1 MTLIATALI
10 SSLLTTTPVAPVT
23 EPLREAANRLR
34 HAETDDDGSGVDTRS
49 MQEEALK
56 ERETGVEDSRTT
68 EQADDEAEPTR
79 RALENRRANRIRRAT
94 GPDRN

>member
-10 SSLLTTTPVAPVT
+10 SSLLTTTPVPPVS
-23 EPLREAANRLR
+23 EPLREASNRLR
-34 HAETDDDGSGVDTRS
+34 HVETDDDGSGVDTRS
-49 MQEEALK
+49 MQEEARK
-56 ERETGVEDSRTT
+56 ERETGAEDSRTT

-79 RALENRRANRIRRAT
+79 RVLENHRASRIRRAT